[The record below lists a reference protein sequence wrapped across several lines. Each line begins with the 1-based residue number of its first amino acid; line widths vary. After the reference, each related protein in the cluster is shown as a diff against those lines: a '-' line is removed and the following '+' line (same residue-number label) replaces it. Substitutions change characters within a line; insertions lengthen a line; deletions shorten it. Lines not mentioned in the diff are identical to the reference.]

1 MIFVWEGFIKQATKG
16 TKHKSHKKKKQ
27 NYVKIKNT

>member
-16 TKHKSHKKKKQ
+16 TKHKSHKKKTKLCE
-27 NYVKIKNT
+27 N